1 MASNAVILD
10 SGALSALAESKQPV
24 RFAIRQAVRSGAD
37 VLVPTVVVAES
48 TTGNARL
55 DANVNRTLKSLAL
68 IDLDERIARDAAAMR
83 FANRMSASGTVDA
96 IVVAT
101 ADRIP
106 GSYVLTGDADDLRR
120 LAAVANRTKVV
131 PL

>member
-10 SGALSALAESKQPV
+10 SGALSALSESKEPI
-24 RFAIRQAVRSGAD
+24 RFALRQAVSSGSD

-48 TTGNARL
+48 TTGNARF

-68 IDLDERIARDAAAMR
+68 VDLDERIAREAAALQ
-83 FANRMSASGTVDA
+83 FVHRMSGPGTVDA

-106 GSYVLTGDADDLRR
+106 GSYVLTGDPDDLKR
-120 LAAVANRTKVV
+120 LAAVANRTKIV
-131 PL
+131 PV

>member
-1 MASNAVILD
+1 
-10 SGALSALAESKQPV
+10 
-24 RFAIRQAVRSGAD
+24 
-37 VLVPTVVVAES
+37 VVAES
-48 TTGNARL
+48 TTGSARV

-68 IDLDERIARDAAAMR
+68 IDLDERIARAAAALR
-83 FANRMSASGTVDA
+83 FANRMSGSGTVDA

-106 GSYVLTGDADDLRR
+106 GSCVLTSDPDDLRR
-120 LAAVANRTKVV
+120 LAAVANRTRVV